1 MKKIIIVCL
10 IFMLSAVLLLACAAD
25 GGDGTSSGPGQEIS
39 ENFSSEDSPASE
51 SSKTESE
58 IEESQS
64 EESNPEESK
73 PEESKPEESKPE
85 ESKPEESKPEESKP
99 EESQPEES
107 KPEESQPEE
116 SKPEES
122 QPEESKPEESQPE
135 ESKPEESQPDESKPE
150 ESDPPVAVYAEQ
162 PEIFGCT
169 VVEDDYFVILGTCE
183 EGGTVNASF
192 GTQKVSSA
200 SDKGY
205 FSVRLKR
212 AGSLM
217 NVTLT
222 VSVDGKEDSRP
233 LTYKASPKAVSSAQW
248 GIIAGSNYQFHLEF
262 SLNDYLRTN
271 TYTSSQLSAI
281 KSGIEKRLEN
291 IKSVSPDTRLVYLIV
306 PSPATVY
313 PETMPSIYVP
323 RNTESRLQQL
333 MGVLEQ
339 TDVITID
346 VAELFAEH
354 KNDEYKLYWK
364 TDSHWTDYGGYVLY
378 KALFDVISERFP
390 EAAPRDFD
398 EFEWVEDYYYGGDI
412 SHYLEYF
419 DTTKVV
425 NGVYPYEAPMKEYN
439 VLRVPEFEMPSKILP
454 SIDRYCAD
462 HILTYNVNR
471 MQYGATINTG
481 RDWLPSAIVHRDSY
495 STQMYDILAERF
507 DVTVYKSM
515 WDYTITLSQVKSMQ
529 PDYIIYIVAERNAG
543 ELFR

>member
-73 PEESKPEESKPE
+73 PEESKPEESDPE
-85 ESKPEESKPEESKP
+85 ERKP

-107 KPEESQPEE
+107 KPEES
-116 SKPEES
+116 K
-122 QPEESKPEESQPE
+122 
-135 ESKPEESQPDESKPE
+135 PDESKPE
-150 ESDPPVAVYAEQ
+150 ESDPPVIVYAEQ

-313 PETMPSIYVP
+313 PETMSSMDVT
-323 RNTESRLQQL
+323 RKSEGTLQEL
-333 MGVLEQ
+333 VGERRQ
-339 TDVITID
+339 TDAIT
-346 VAELFAEH
+346 
-354 KNDEYKLYWK
+354 
-364 TDSHWTDYGGYVLY
+364 T
-378 KALFDVISERFP
+378 RPP
-390 EAAPRDFD
+390 EP
-398 EFEWVEDYYYGGDI
+398 
-412 SHYLEYF
+412 
-419 DTTKVV
+419 
-425 NGVYPYEAPMKEYN
+425 
-439 VLRVPEFEMPSKILP
+439 
-454 SIDRYCAD
+454 
-462 HILTYNVNR
+462 
-471 MQYGATINTG
+471 
-481 RDWLPSAIVHRDSY
+481 
-495 STQMYDILAERF
+495 
-507 DVTVYKSM
+507 
-515 WDYTITLSQVKSMQ
+515 
-529 PDYIIYIVAERNAG
+529 
-543 ELFR
+543 